1 MIDYHLLLHALEST
15 PARAWLKTLPSNL
28 ATALSS
34 NAHGQLHIWLE
45 ILDALPNIQTKRV
58 NLNQS
63 CVTIGESS
71 ELGQSEQI
79 LIIESLQSLI
89 PWRKG
94 PYNLFGIQIDSE
106 WRSDWKWDRLE
117 KHMQTLDNRLV
128 LDVGCGSGYH
138 CWRMLGAG
146 AARVIG
152 IDPGLL
158 FVVQFHALKHFAPKL
173 PIDVLPLALEQLP
186 ANLQAFDTVFSMG
199 VLYHRRS
206 PIDHLLQLRDCLRPR
221 GELILETLIIEGGSS
236 EVLTPQDRYA
246 KMRNVWFIPSLDIL
260 KRWME
265 RCGFQQVRC
274 IDVNATSTKEQRQ
287 TAWSAD
293 ASLKDFLDPG
303 NPSLTIEGYPA
314 PLRATLIAERK
325 GSS

>member
-1 MIDYHLLLHALEST
+1 MIDYRLLLQALEST

-34 NAHGQLHIWLE
+34 KAHGQLHTWLE
-45 ILDALPNIQTKRV
+45 TLDGLPNIQTKCID
-58 NLNQS
+58 LNQS
-63 CVTIGESS
+63 CIQIGDSS
-71 ELGQSEQI
+71 ELTQSDQV

-94 PYNLFGIQIDSE
+94 PYDLFGIQVDSE

-117 KHMQTLDNRLV
+117 KHIQALDNRLV

-152 IDPGLL
+152 IDPSLL
-158 FVVQFHALKHFAPKL
+158 FVVQFHALKRFVPKH
-173 PIDVLPLALEQLP
+173 PIDVLPLTLEQLP
-186 ANLQAFDTVFSMG
+186 INLQAFDTVFSMG

-221 GELILETLIIEGGSS
+221 GELILETLIIEGESN
-236 EVLTPQDRYA
+236 EVLTPRDRYA
-246 KMRNVWFIPSLDIL
+246 KMRNVWFIPSLATL
-260 KRWME
+260 ERWME

-293 ASLKDFLDPG
+293 ASLKDFLDPD
-303 NPSLTIEGYPA
+303 NPGVTIEGHPA

-325 GSS
+325 RS